1 MTTKKKATDQQK
13 IKFPKKKA
21 KWWELL
27 YLPVKQAKEE
37 AEATSSIEARERTNE
52 HN

>member
-1 MTTKKKATDQQK
+1 MKKYTDQQT

-37 AEATSSIEARERTNE
+37 AKKQTFPKKQI
-52 HN
+52 